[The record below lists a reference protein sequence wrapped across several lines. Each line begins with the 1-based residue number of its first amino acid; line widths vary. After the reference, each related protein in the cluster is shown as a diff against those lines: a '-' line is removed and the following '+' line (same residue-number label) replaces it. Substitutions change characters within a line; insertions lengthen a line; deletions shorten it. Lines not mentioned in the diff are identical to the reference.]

1 MSREIFA
8 VVVIIA
14 AWSSGTWLLYA
25 WAGRSGSWLQR
36 LDGGRVKQGGNVYG
50 VLGFYSVAM
59 GVALGVVVHQFAIG
73 LSLGFVVGLTLGR
86 KLTRR
91 IVAAQRGPSVPPSN
105 RGIPGARRGVAA
117 RPFVLLYGVCSTS
130 VIITCLWLYYGEGM
144 RAWIT
149 VFAGAV
155 GLGYVTVLV
164 RYLRSR
170 WKRKNRQASPGPAG
184 GADTQ

>member
-1 MSREIFA
+1 
-8 VVVIIA
+8 
-14 AWSSGTWLLYA
+14 
-25 WAGRSGSWLQR
+25 
-36 LDGGRVKQGGNVYG
+36 YG

-86 KLTRR
+86 KLTCR
-91 IVAAQRGPSVPPSN
+91 IVVAQRGLSAPPSSRDIPRVL
-105 RGIPGARRGVAA
+105 RGAAA
-117 RPFVLLYGVCSTS
+117 RPFALLYGVCSAA
-130 VIITCLWLYYGEGM
+130 VIITCLWLYYGKGM

-149 VFAGAV
+149 VLAGAV

-164 RYLRSR
+164 WCLRSR
-170 WKRKNRQASPGPAG
+170 WKRKARQEPSGPGG